1 MKQTRKMV
9 VAAAAAVGAVAGGA
23 IALANVPVGAAP
35 APTNQTVVASST
47 PSPVDPDEAAERARL
62 EEEIATSQRV
72 LDRLASA
79 SPTAAAAVA
88 NGDTVTVQGGGASSG
103 TNSSGANSGGQG
115 SSGGSASNGGG
126 SNGGGALTPVTE
138 PSSDTWTGASG
149 SQPGSGYDDDD
160 DEYDDHD
167 DDDHDDDDHDDDD
180 HESDD
185 EHEGDD
191 D

>member
-1 MKQTRKMV
+1 
-9 VAAAAAVGAVAGGA
+9 
-23 IALANVPVGAAP
+23 
-35 APTNQTVVASST
+35 VVASST

-149 SQPGSGYDDDD
+149 SQPGSGYDDD
-160 DEYDDHD
+160 HD